1 MRADAGRRA
10 EGPPAAPRRSTAE
23 RSRPARTE
31 GRLCPRSEAKQV
43 SRPAVS
49 APVERSAGRGY
60 ARSSRVRQN
69 ASTSFAGINFIDL
82 SARGG
87 RRPTGYLSYNAS
99 TDSSQPASPGN
110 ARVYDEAKAADAS
123 SHAVGERLLGRA
135 PLRRVG
141 NRF

>member
-1 MRADAGRRA
+1 MPEAK
-10 EGPPAAPRRSTAE
+10 RRSET
-23 RSRPARTE
+23 
-31 GRLCPRSEAKQV
+31 
-43 SRPAVS
+43 RPAVS
-49 APVERSAGRGY
+49 APVERCRHTAGRGY

-87 RRPTGYLSYNAS
+87 RRPSGYLSYNAS

-123 SHAVGERLLGRA
+123 SHAVGERLPSGVPHCDGPATLLSA
-135 PLRRVG
+135 
-141 NRF
+141 FCSC